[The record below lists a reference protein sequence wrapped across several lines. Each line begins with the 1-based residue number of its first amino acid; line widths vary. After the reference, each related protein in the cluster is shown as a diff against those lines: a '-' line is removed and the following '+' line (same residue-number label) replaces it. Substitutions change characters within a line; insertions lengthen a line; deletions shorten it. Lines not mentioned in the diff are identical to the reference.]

1 MLYAVNNAGTPS
13 GRPVTLEQA
22 QALLHERFGHS
33 EFRAGQ
39 ADAVQSV
46 LRGRSLLV
54 VMPTGSGKSLL
65 YQLPALLEDGLT
77 LVVSPLIA
85 LMKDQVDDLL
95 RRGIPA
101 AFINSSLS
109 LEEQRQR
116 LTACVAGQT
125 RILYVA
131 PERFRSAAF
140 LEMLRKVK
148 VARMAVDEAHCISEW
163 GHDFRPDYRRLKQFR
178 NDLGCPRVTA
188 LTATATT
195 RVQRDIVESL
205 GLTDSEVDIHVHGFD
220 RPNLALSVE
229 QAPNEA
235 AKRKFIL
242 DFLRQERGSGI
253 IYVGTRRT
261 AEDVAEA
268 VKAVE
273 PRTTFYHAG
282 MEPEDRTR
290 AQEEFL
296 TGRARIAVATVAFGM
311 GIDKRDIR
319 FVLHYHYPGSVE
331 GYYQEIGRAG
341 RDDLPAR
348 CVLLYAPDDH
358 FLREFFIDVNYPFP
372 EQVQEVYEA
381 LWSISNNPI
390 LKTYR
395 EIAKLCGNDIRK
407 GHVGAAVRLLDGAG
421 VTRALSGNATAR
433 IGLARPGAEILATLR
448 GDVQRRVFEALASAA
463 DLESPGEF
471 RIEPGRLAVAANLE
485 EGQVRRALAALAQ
498 AGHIDYE
505 PPFRGRGIQKLFD
518 VPPPFEKVP
527 IDWEHQ
533 NLLRRGEEE
542 KLEAMEDYI
551 NGNAC
556 RRRYIL
562 NYFGEKSDLVCGTCD
577 RCTTRGTRK
586 AAAGAP
592 PRLAAPPLYAGV
604 PARSSSPR
612 APQGPRGNAQ
622 DRQPAVAAAILTCIR
637 HLRFP
642 LGAGRI
648 AQVVTGS
655 REKDIVQWRLDRN
668 PAYGT
673 VRANQDEIK
682 KAIADLIREGYLK
695 RAGDR
700 TRPVLELTE
709 RGEEAAEQESARWV
723 SGPTAQGTGVG
734 APAAAHRP
742 EKPPAAAAPTRADAA
757 APPAPAAPSPTAD
770 LDRCIGRMLV
780 ANREEAQALVAGLRL
795 YHPAEIAA
803 RLEAR
808 FRESAEVRVQS
819 RAVWAAGE
827 LCGEHALVF
836 LVQCAQSDEGNVRR
850 LAASALGKVAASA
863 RLAGVA
869 RGEAVVQARAAL
881 TALLRDTAPQVAEYA
896 AKALARFA
904 EPCASRKLNPGPA
917 G

>member
-1 MLYAVNNAGTPS
+1 MNSADAPS
-13 GRPVTLEQA
+13 GRHVTLEQA
-22 QALLHERFGHS
+22 QALLHERFGHR
-33 EFRAGQ
+33 EFREGQ

-85 LMKDQVDDLL
+85 LMKDQVDDLV

-116 LTACVAGQT
+116 LAQCVAGQT

-140 LEMLRKVK
+140 LEMLQRVK

-178 NDLGCPRVTA
+178 NDLGRPQVTA

-205 GLTDSEVDIHVHGFD
+205 GLADSEVDIHVHGFD

-229 QAPNEA
+229 QAPDGA
-235 AKRKFIL
+235 AKNKFIL
-242 DFLRQERGSGI
+242 DFLREEKGSGI
-253 IYVGTRRT
+253 IYVGTRQV

-341 RDDLPAR
+341 RDSLPAR
-348 CVLLYAPDDH
+348 CVLLYAPADH
-358 FLREFFIDVNYPFP
+358 FLREFFIDLNYPTP
-372 EQVQEVYEA
+372 DMVLSVYDA
-381 LWSISNNPI
+381 LWSMPDNPI
-390 LKTYR
+390 LMTYR
-395 EIAKLCGNDIRK
+395 QIAKLCDDDLK
-407 GHVGAAVRLLDGAG
+407 EGHVGAAVRLLDGAG
-421 VTRALSGNATAR
+421 VTRALSGEATAR

-448 GDVQRRVFEALASAA
+448 GDVQRRVFEALASTA
-463 DLESPGEF
+463 DLESPGEI
-471 RIEPGRLAVAANLE
+471 RIEPGRLAIVAKLE
-485 EGQVRRALAALAQ
+485 EEQVRRALASLAG

-505 PPFRGRGIQKLFD
+505 PPFRGRGIQKLSD

-527 IDWEHQ
+527 IDWARQE
-533 NLLRRGEEE
+533 LLRRGEEE
-542 KLEAMEDYI
+542 KLEAMEEYI
-551 NGNAC
+551 NGDAC

-562 NYFGEKSDLVCGTCD
+562 QYFGEKSDLVCGTCD
-577 RCTTRGTRK
+577 RCARRETRK
-586 AAAGAP
+586 TAAGAP
-592 PRLAAPPLYAGV
+592 SRLAAPPLHAGDRE
-604 PARSSSPR
+604 RSPSPH
-612 APQGPRGNAQ
+612 APQGPRGNAM
-622 DRQPAVAAAILTCIR
+622 DRQPAIAAAILICVS

-668 PAYGT
+668 PAYAT
-673 VRANQDEIK
+673 VRAGQDAVK
-682 KAIADLIREGYLK
+682 KVITDLIRSGHLK
-695 RAGDR
+695 RSGDR
-700 TRPVLELTE
+700 TRPVLALTE
-709 RGEEAAEQESARWV
+709 RGQEAAEQEFARWV
-723 SGPTAQGTGVG
+723 SGPTARGTSAN
-734 APAAAHRP
+734 APATHREARP
-742 EKPPAAAAPTRADAA
+742 DAVA
-757 APPAPAAPSPTAD
+757 PAPAALSPTAE
-770 LDRCIGRMLV
+770 LDRYVGRMLV
-780 ANREEAQALVAGLRL
+780 ADREEAEGLVASLRL

-808 FRESAEVRVQS
+808 FGKSREVRVQS

-836 LVQCAQSDEGNVRR
+836 LVRCAKSDEGNVRR
-850 LAASALGKVAASA
+850 LAASALGKVAATA
-863 RLAGVA
+863 RLTGIAHA
-869 RGEAVVQARAAL
+869 EAMVQAQAAL
-881 TALLRDTAPQVAEYA
+881 VALLHDPAPQVAQYA
-896 AKALARFA
+896 EKALARFA
-904 EPCASRKLNPGPA
+904 GPSA
-917 G
+917 

>member
-1 MLYAVNNAGTPS
+1 MNTAAAPS
-13 GRPVTLEQA
+13 EHRPAA
-22 QALLHERFGHS
+22 QEAQTLLHERFGHR

-39 ADAVQSV
+39 ADAIGSV

-85 LMKDQVDDLL
+85 LMKDQVDDLV
-95 RRGIPA
+95 RRGVPA
-101 AFINSSLS
+101 TFVNSSLG
-109 LEEQRQR
+109 LQEQRDR
-116 LTACVAGQT
+116 LAACVAGRT

-140 LEMLRKVK
+140 LDMLRQVK

-163 GHDFRPDYRRLKQFR
+163 GHDFRPDYRRLRQFR
-178 NDLGCPRVTA
+178 NDMGRPRVTA
-188 LTATATT
+188 LTATATP
-195 RVQRDIVESL
+195 RVQKDIIESL
-205 GLTDSEVDIHVHGFD
+205 GLADNEVDVHVHGFD

-235 AKRKFIL
+235 AKNEFIL
-242 DFLRQERGSGI
+242 DFLRGEKGPGI
-253 IYVGTRRT
+253 IYVGTRQT
-261 AEDVAEA
+261 AEDAAEA

-296 TGRARIAVATVAFGM
+296 SGRARIVVATIAFGM

-341 RDDLPAR
+341 RDGLPAR

-358 FLREFFIDVNYPFP
+358 FLREYFIDVNYPFP

-381 LWSISNNPI
+381 LWSIPDNPI
-390 LKTYR
+390 LMTYR
-395 EIAKLCGNDIRK
+395 EIAKLCGDDLK
-407 GHVGAAVRLLDGAG
+407 EGHVGAAVRLLDGAG
-421 VTRALSGNATAR
+421 VTQALSGEATAR
-433 IGLARPGAEILATLR
+433 IGLARPGAEILPALR
-448 GDVQRRVFEALASAA
+448 GETQRRVFEALASTF
-463 DLESPGEF
+463 DLETPGDF
-471 RIEPGRLAVAANLE
+471 RIEPGRLAAVAGLAE
-485 EGQVRRALAALAQ
+485 DQVRRALASLAQ
-498 AGHIDYE
+498 GGHIDYE
-505 PPFRGRGIQKLFD
+505 PPFRGRGIQKLAD
-518 VPPPFEKVP
+518 VPPPFEEVP
-527 IDWEHQ
+527 IDWQRQEM
-533 NLLRRGEEE
+533 LRGIEEE

-551 NGNAC
+551 NDPGC

-562 NYFGEKSDLVCGTCD
+562 RYFGEKSDLVCGTCD
-577 RCTTRGTRK
+577 RCAPRGSKK
-586 AAAGAP
+586 AAAREPSLLAP
-592 PRLAAPPLYAGV
+592 E
-604 PARSSSPR
+604 PR
-612 APQGPRGNAQ
+612 ASPSPQSRSPTPHAARRPMCDPTA
-622 DRQPAVAAAILTCIR
+622 RRSVVAGAILTCVS

-655 REKDIVQWRLDRN
+655 REKDIVNWRLDRN

-673 VRANQDEIK
+673 VRANQDEVK
-682 KAIADLIREGYLK
+682 KVIAELLRGGLLK

-709 RGEEAAEQESARWV
+709 RGEEAAEEA
-723 SGPTAQGTGVG
+723 GLHP
-734 APAAAHRP
+734 PA
-742 EKPPAAAAPTRADAA
+742 PPAAAAHREAGLPAASAPARADAIA
-757 APPAPAAPSPTAD
+757 PAPAALSPAAE
-770 LDRCIGRMLV
+770 LDRYVGRMLV
-780 ANREEAQALVAGLRL
+780 ADREEAEGLVVSLRL

-803 RLEAR
+803 RLEAK
-808 FRESAEVRVQS
+808 FRESREVRVQS

-827 LCGEHALVF
+827 LCGEHALAF
-836 LVQCAQSDEGNVRR
+836 LVRSTRSETGNVRR
-850 LAASALGKVAASA
+850 LAASALGKVAAAA
-863 RLAGVA
+863 RLAGIA
-869 RGEAVVQARAAL
+869 RGAGAVQARAAL
-881 TALLRDTAPQVAEYA
+881 TALLADTAPQVAEYA
-896 AKALARFA
+896 RKALARFTDPSA
-904 EPCASRKLNPGPA
+904 
-917 G
+917 

>member
-1 MLYAVNNAGTPS
+1 MNPQVPQPQ
-13 GRPVTLEQA
+13 GRVTLEQA
-22 QALLHERFGHS
+22 QALLHERFGHR

-85 LMKDQVDDLL
+85 LMKDQVDDLQ
-95 RRGIPA
+95 RRGVPA
-101 AFINSSLS
+101 SFVNSSLG

-116 LTACVAGQT
+116 LAQCVAGQT

-131 PERFRSAAF
+131 PERFRSTAF

-178 NDLGCPRVTA
+178 NDLGRPRVTA
-188 LTATATT
+188 LTATATP

-205 GLTDSEVDIHVHGFD
+205 GLADSEVDIHVHGFD

-229 QAPNEA
+229 QTPNEL
-235 AKRKFIL
+235 AKNEFIL
-242 DFLRQERGSGI
+242 DFLRKEKGPGI
-253 IYVGTRRT
+253 IYVGTRQT

-268 VKAVE
+268 VRAVE
-273 PRTTFYHAG
+273 PRTAFYHAG
-282 MEPEDRTR
+282 MEPEDRTS
-290 AQEEFL
+290 AQEAFL

-319 FVLHYHYPGSVE
+319 FVIHYHYPGSVE

-348 CVLLYAPDDH
+348 CVLLYAPADH
-358 FLREFFIDVNYPFP
+358 FLREFFIDLNYPMP
-372 EQVQEVYEA
+372 EEVEQVYEA
-381 LWSISNNPI
+381 LWSMPDNPI
-390 LKTYR
+390 LMTYK
-395 EIAKLCGNDIRK
+395 EIAKLCGDGLK
-407 GHVGAAVRLLDGAG
+407 DGHVGAAVRLLDGAD
-421 VTRALSGNATAR
+421 VTRALSGEATAR
-433 IGLARPGAEILATLR
+433 VALARPGAEILAALR
-448 GDVQRRVFEALASAA
+448 GEMQRRVFEALASAA
-463 DLESPGEF
+463 DLESPGEI
-471 RIEPGRLAVAANLE
+471 RIEPARLATVARLQE
-485 EGQVRRALAALAQ
+485 DQVRRALVSLAQ
-498 AGHIDYE
+498 AGHIDYD

-518 VPPPFEKVP
+518 VPPPFEKVA
-527 IDWEHQ
+527 IDWERQ
-533 NLLRRGEEE
+533 DLLRRGEEE

-551 NGNAC
+551 NGDSC

-586 AAAGAP
+586 TAAGTP
-592 PRLAAPPLYAGV
+592 SRLAAPPRKSA
-604 PARSSSPR
+604 SPH
-612 APQGPRGNAQ
+612 AAEKTKGDLPT
-622 DRQPAVAAAILTCIR
+622 RQPNIAAAVLTCIH

-642 LGAGRI
+642 LGIGRI

-673 VRANQDEIK
+673 VRAQQDVVK
-682 KAIADLIREGYLK
+682 KVIEDLLRGGYLK

-700 TRPVLELTE
+700 TRPVLELTK
-709 RGEEAAEQESARWV
+709 RGESAAEQAES
-723 SGPTAQGTGVG
+723 Q
-734 APAAAHRP
+734 PAAQSPGETEMPAVRADHRQ
-742 EKPPAAAAPTRADAA
+742 EMPPAATAPARTDAA
-757 APPAPAAPSPTAD
+757 ALPTAASSPTAD
-770 LDRCIGRMLV
+770 LDRCVSRMLI
-780 ANREEAQALVAGLRL
+780 ADRDEAEALVTCLRL

-808 FRESAEVRVQS
+808 FRQSDDVREQS

-836 LVQCAQSDEGNVRR
+836 LVRCARSEADNVRR
-850 LAASALGKVAASA
+850 LAASALGKVGAAA

-869 RGEAVVQARAAL
+869 RSEAAVQARAAL
-881 TALLRDTAPQVAEYA
+881 TALLQDSASQVSQYAE
-896 AKALARFA
+896 KALTRFA
-904 EPCASRKLNPGPA
+904 DPGV
-917 G
+917 